1 MKRVGQDVKISDGIF
16 HKCSSSLPCRRAVR
30 TFLHRAVILAV
41 LFLPLLLSSCGS
53 SRSGMKNVNYREL
66 ARAGLRLGFDI
77 EAGDDWP
84 LMVEASKW
92 IGTPYRSGGTTK
104 RGVDCSGLT
113 YMIYKNVYGKKL
125 HRRSIDQYEEDC
137 RRVNKSE
144 LRAGDLVFFTTG
156 NSGRSIGHSGI
167 YLKDGK
173 FIHASSSRGVMVSSL
188 DESYYRKHWKRG
200 GRVK

>member
-1 MKRVGQDVKISDGIF
+1 MKRVGQDVKISDGTY
-16 HKCSSSLPCRRAVR
+16 HQCSSSLPCRRAVR

-92 IGTPYRSGGTTK
+92 IGTPYRSGGTTT
-104 RGVDCSGLT
+104 VSYTHLT
-113 YMIYKNVYGKKL
+113 L
-125 HRRSIDQYEEDC
+125 P
-137 RRVNKSE
+137 
-144 LRAGDLVFFTTG
+144 T
-156 NSGRSIGHSGI
+156 NS
-167 YLKDGK
+167 K
-173 FIHASSSRGVMVSSL
+173 V
-188 DESYYRKHWKRG
+188 
-200 GRVK
+200 

>member
-1 MKRVGQDVKISDGIF
+1 MMQVGQAVNICVGAL
-16 HKCSSSLPCRRAVR
+16 HKCSPSMPYRRAVR
-30 TFLHRAVILAV
+30 IFLCRAAFIAV
-41 LFLPLLLSSCGS
+41 MLLPMLLSSCGS
-53 SRSGMKNVNYREL
+53 SRDGMKNVNYREL

-137 RRVNKSE
+137 RRVSKSE
-144 LRAGDLVFFTTG
+144 LRTGDLVFFTTS

>member
-1 MKRVGQDVKISDGIF
+1 MTETRGGHMMNIYSIPSAPLSGKARVYA
-16 HKCSSSLPCRRAVR
+16 LLRRIA
-30 TFLHRAVILAV
+30 FLS
-41 LFLPLLLSSCGS
+41 LLLFPLIFASCGS
-53 SRSGMKNVNYREL
+53 SRSGTKHVNYREL

-77 EAGDDWP
+77 EADDDWP

-137 RRVNKSE
+137 RRVSKSE
-144 LRAGDLVFFTTG
+144 LRTGDLVFFTTG

-188 DESYYRKHWKRG
+188 DEKYYRKHWKRG
-200 GRVK
+200 GRVR